1 MKRKNKKIHLILII
15 SIVIIIALALLSL
28 SMVTKPKQTKGMMLL
43 IEFEETQGLLN
54 WATELENRN
63 MTAVIQVQHNIVGEH
78 CDVIKNLSDR
88 GFEISGLYSPE
99 AFWDKNYTFQ
109 YEKMKEVKE
118 KIELCTGKPMRS
130 FGSRYFA
137 YDENTLKAADDL
149 RIEYVFARGTTG
161 ARATVY
167 KPTEY
172 NVKIIAVSNV
182 PSEKMGT
189 GSLCDYSLWAR
200 GETPDSFEKIA
211 INSLQS
217 NDKVILVSHAYL
229 GGMKLRWWNSYQTV
243 LDTVNVEWQDL
254 TQFTAVPDYTLPN
267 KDIPVNRE
275 VKYEVPTPQIPLEEE
290 AECSSAELVC
300 Y

>member
-1 MKRKNKKIHLILII
+1 MKNKKRDNKYLILIVI
-15 SIVIIIALALLSL
+15 SIIIILISSFLLL
-28 SMVTKPKQTKGMMLL
+28 QKPREKTKGMMLL

-54 WATELENRN
+54 WANEFESRN

-88 GFEISGLYSPE
+88 GFEISGLYAPE

-109 YEKMKEVKE
+109 YEKMKEVKDKVE
-118 KIELCTGKPMRS
+118 FCTGKKMRS

-137 YDENTLKAADDL
+137 YDETTLKVADEL
-149 RIEYVFARGTTG
+149 GIEYVFARGTTG
-161 ARATVY
+161 ARATIY
-167 KPTEY
+167 KPIEY
-172 NVKIIAVSNV
+172 NAKIIAVSNV

-211 INSLQS
+211 ISSLQS

-229 GGMKLRWWNSYQTV
+229 GGMKLRWWNSYQTI

-254 TQFTAVPDYTLPN
+254 AQFTAVPDYTLPN
-267 KDIPVNRE
+267 KDIPINRE
-275 VKYEVPTPQIPLEEE
+275 VKYEIPTPQIPLEEE
-290 AECSSAELVC
+290 AECSSTELVC